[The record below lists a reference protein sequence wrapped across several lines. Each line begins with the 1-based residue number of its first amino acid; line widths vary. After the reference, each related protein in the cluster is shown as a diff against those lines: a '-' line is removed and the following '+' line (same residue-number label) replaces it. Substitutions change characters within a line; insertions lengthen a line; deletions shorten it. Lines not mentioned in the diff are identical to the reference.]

1 MPAGSRGDWVRELGP
16 GEGTIAKWKAETL
29 VDDSLFSSSLYLLFG
44 TGSRVTR
51 SSDIFRFICVIT
63 WLFFYMLTQFYIKQ
77 MPNTRISQIKTW
89 LWEIIVP
96 TAAVCGL
103 WTLRLRQ
110 PNATAREDPWL
121 ECQEGAAFLV
131 VQGGAVSAGMECA
144 LLRKAQ
150 PCFTNLTVVQGHS
163 AAAVW
168 QRGSISVRLGLR
180 VLNKETLR

>member
-29 VDDSLFSSSLYLLFG
+29 VDDSLLSSSLYLLFG

-103 WTLRLRQ
+103 WTLLVEAAQCNHQGRSLARVPRTVQ
-110 PNATAREDPWL
+110 PSWCCRVGLSLQGWSVPCWGKHSHASLTWQLSRATQQQL
-121 ECQEGAAFLV
+121 
-131 VQGGAVSAGMECA
+131 
-144 LLRKAQ
+144 
-150 PCFTNLTVVQGHS
+150 
-163 AAAVW
+163 
-168 QRGSISVRLGLR
+168 
-180 VLNKETLR
+180 